1 MSGMKLFSKK
11 ITLFKKKDR
20 ETWQMIKS
28 LLKDAGLTGIKASH
42 YPIDSLSACGC
53 GSKLDPRNFGVKGHI
68 DRDVYF
74 IDVREE
80 DYDMNRIKALSNR
93 KGFNNVVLGTHVSQK
108 AEAKRKAGIYRE
120 CE

>member
-53 GSKLDPRNFGVKGHI
+53 GSKLDPRNFGVKRHI

-80 DYDMNRIKALSNR
+80 DYDRAKEVLAEHGIEA
-93 KGFNNVVLGTHVSQK
+93 VVDSDPRGKLGSL
-108 AEAKRKAGIYRE
+108 
-120 CE
+120 

>member
-1 MSGMKLFSKK
+1 MVSEMGLFSKK

-20 ETWQMIKS
+20 ATWQTIRS
-28 LLKDAGLTGIKASH
+28 LLKEAGLTGIKASH
-42 YPIDSLSACGC
+42 YQIDSLSACGC

-80 DYDMNRIKALSNR
+80 DYDRAKEILAEH
-93 KGFNNVVLGTHVSQK
+93 GIEAVVDYDPRGKLGSV
-108 AEAKRKAGIYRE
+108 
-120 CE
+120 